1 MKLRALTLYVCLA
14 GILFSSCKSALHH
27 PMKKSGAR
35 LGEETPLYSELT
47 SLPKPTDPIVAAVY
61 KFRDN
66 TGQYKPSENGASWS
80 TAVTQGATAIL
91 IRALE
96 ESKWFVPIER
106 ENLSN
111 LLNER
116 KIIRSS
122 RAQYQDNPAPL
133 PPLLFAGV
141 VLEGGIVS
149 YQSNIVTGGA
159 GLRYFGAG
167 ASGQYREDKVNIY
180 LRAVSTSNGKILKT
194 VYTSKTI
201 LSQMVDVGLFRFV
214 KFEKLLEFETGYTY
228 NEPSDMAVTEAI
240 EKAVMALVIDGA
252 SDGLWS
258 FADSTAWSSPVVQDY
273 LSERA
278 EKMNIDEFG
287 VRTDKDLR
295 GKIGF
300 GINGGAWLYAG
311 DYPDSKV
318 KPYLEGSLNYN
329 FTPHFSLALNFGK
342 GELAVEDGFNQ
353 QYYNSELLGNY
364 RFAPDYKFSPY
375 IFGGIGVLNHVD
387 DFQNFSPEYTSYNGI
402 VGVGF
407 EQSLNRSFDLNFCIY
422 NSYSFSDELD
432 GEVQGNYNDY
442 FWGAKVGI
450 RFYPRLRKKTPE
462 RTPIPPPS
470 ASQSPVI
477 PAPVNSEQTVPAE
490 NQPQEPQQETDK
502 NQ

>member
-1 MKLRALTLYVCLA
+1 MKFRVLLYTSCLA
-14 GILFSSCKSALHH
+14 VILFASCKSILHQ
-27 PMKKSGAR
+27 PMKKSEAR

-96 ESKWFVPIER
+96 ESKWFMPIER

-149 YQSNIVTGGA
+149 YQSNVVTGGA
-159 GLRYFGAG
+159 GLRYFGAS

-214 KFEKLLEFETGYTY
+214 KFEKLLEFETG
-228 NEPSDMAVTEAI
+228 
-240 EKAVMALVIDGA
+240 
-252 SDGLWS
+252 
-258 FADSTAWSSPVVQDY
+258 
-273 LSERA
+273 
-278 EKMNIDEFG
+278 
-287 VRTDKDLR
+287 
-295 GKIGF
+295 
-300 GINGGAWLYAG
+300 
-311 DYPDSKV
+311 
-318 KPYLEGSLNYN
+318 
-329 FTPHFSLALNFGK
+329 
-342 GELAVEDGFNQ
+342 
-353 QYYNSELLGNY
+353 
-364 RFAPDYKFSPY
+364 
-375 IFGGIGVLNHVD
+375 
-387 DFQNFSPEYTSYNGI
+387 
-402 VGVGF
+402 
-407 EQSLNRSFDLNFCIY
+407 
-422 NSYSFSDELD
+422 
-432 GEVQGNYNDY
+432 
-442 FWGAKVGI
+442 
-450 RFYPRLRKKTPE
+450 
-462 RTPIPPPS
+462 
-470 ASQSPVI
+470 
-477 PAPVNSEQTVPAE
+477 
-490 NQPQEPQQETDK
+490 
-502 NQ
+502 